1 MESITENIN
10 RIGRFTSSEI
20 HKLLSVNVKKDG
32 FGKPALT
39 YINEKRIERR
49 LGRSIDVENNAKALT
64 WGKAVEKYVHEYHL
78 PTSYSYCS
86 SETIAHPEYG
96 DFWAGSPDHIKYD
109 EGTTVVDIKCPIT
122 LKSFCTFAD
131 LCDAKDNAV
140 FPANVSIDY
149 LDMLGKHPDGEKY
162 YWQLVSNAILL
173 NAKYAELIVFCPYKK
188 ELQAIRDFISKIDG
202 DQTPYFWIDRSR
214 DSELP
219 WVPDNGYY
227 KNLYVFRFEVPQA
240 DKDLLTAKVIAASKL
255 LKDA

>member
-1 MESITENIN
+1 MESITENTN

-20 HKLLSVNVKKDG
+20 HNLLSVNVKKDG

-49 LGRSIDVENNAKALT
+49 LGRSIDVESNAKPLT

-96 DFWAGSPDHIKYD
+96 DFWAGSPDHIKHD

-131 LCDAKDNAV
+131 LFVASNGKLEFA
-140 FPANVSIDY
+140 AT
-149 LDMLGKHPDGEKY
+149 LDILKEHPDGEKY

-173 NAKYAELIVFCPYKK
+173 NAKYAELVVFCPKRS
-188 ELQAIRDFISKIDG
+188 ELQAIRDFVGKIDG
-202 DQTPYFWIDRSR
+202 DQAPYFWIDRSR

-219 WVPDNGYY
+219 WIPDNGYY
-227 KNLYVFRFEVPQA
+227 KNIYVFRFEVPES
-240 DKDLLTAKVIAASKL
+240 DKQLLTEKVKAAGLMLPKTLS
-255 LKDA
+255 

>member
-20 HKLLSVNVKKDG
+20 HNLLSVNVKKDG

-39 YINEKRIERR
+39 YINEKAMERR
-49 LGRSIDVENNAKALT
+49 LGRSIDTESNARPLT

-131 LCDAKDNAV
+131 LWDDAHNKN
-140 FPANVSIDY
+140 FSPA
-149 LDMLGKHPDGEKY
+149 LDLLQQHPDGEKY
-162 YWQLVSNAILL
+162 YWQLVSNSILL
-173 NAKYAELIVFCPYKK
+173 NAKYAELVVFCPYKK
-188 ELQAIRDFISKIDG
+188 ELQSIRDFVSKIDG
-202 DQTPYFWIDRSR
+202 DQAPYFWIDRSR

-219 WVPDNGYY
+219 WIPGNGYY